1 MPLRNLLTIFL
12 ASVVSLA
19 CYVKADRNRY
29 ASALAQAMN
38 VIDAHYLD
46 EVSYRELYEN
56 AMRGM
61 AEGLDG
67 HSAYVSPTEYSRFL
81 EGLEQ
86 EFGGIGILVEVDQET
101 ERLTVMSPLVD
112 TPAYRAGIK
121 AGDVILEIDG
131 KDTLRMTLKDAVELM
146 RGEPGAS
153 VRLTVRHVGEEEPIE
168 VEITRDIIPIES
180 VLGDRRDK
188 DGTWDFLLEENRRVT
203 YVRLITFGEHTV
215 DELTEVLEDRKV
227 EALILDLRDNAGGLL
242 TVAVDTCD
250 LFIHD
255 GVIVS
260 TRERGGKMRRA
271 PARAASDTI
280 IDRDVP
286 MVVLTNRFSASA
298 SEIVAACL
306 QDHERAKIVGQR
318 TWGKGTVQNI
328 IELEGRR
335 AALKLTTASYWRPS
349 GKNIHRRKDATDE
362 DDWGVQPDEG
372 FDIVL
377 TDEEADQ
384 VRKDRR
390 KRDAFLNGGREDGTE
405 ETEEKDAAKPLFDP
419 QLHKAVEYLESQLQP
434 NENETNET
442 S

>member
-12 ASVVSLA
+12 ASIVSLA

-61 AEGLDG
+61 AAGLDQY
-67 HSAYVSPTEYSRFL
+67 SAYFSPTEFTHL
-81 EGLEQ
+81 KEGLEQ
-86 EFGGIGILVEVDQET
+86 EFGGVGILVELDQET
-101 ERLTVMSPLVD
+101 KRLTVMSPLVD

-131 KDTLRMTLKDAVELM
+131 RDTTGMTLEDAVKLM
-146 RGEPGAS
+146 RGEPGAV
-153 VRLTVRHVGEEEPIE
+153 VRLAVRHVGEEEPVE
-168 VEITRDIIPIES
+168 VEVTRDIIPIES

-188 DGTWDFLLEENRRVT
+188 NGVWDFRLKEDARIT
-203 YVRLITFGEHTV
+203 YIRLTTFGEHTV
-215 DELTEVLEDRKV
+215 DELKDVLKDRKV
-227 EALILDLRDNAGGLL
+227 EALVLDLRDNAGGLL
-242 TVAVDTCD
+242 TAAVETCD
-250 LFIHD
+250 LFIHE

-271 PARAASDTI
+271 PATATSETI
-280 IDRDVP
+280 VDRDVP

-306 QDHERAKIVGQR
+306 QDHGRAKIVGQR

-349 GKNIHRRKDATDE
+349 GKNIHRREDASDE
-362 DDWGVQPDEG
+362 DDWGVRPDEG
-372 FDIVL
+372 FEVVL
-377 TDEEADQ
+377 TDEEADR
-384 VRKDRR
+384 VRIDRR
-390 KRDAFLNGGREDGTE
+390 KRDAFLNGGRVDGTDDA
-405 ETEEKDAAKPLFDP
+405 TEEDAAEPLYDP
-419 QLHKAVEYLESQLQP
+419 QLHKAIEYLVSQLRSKDGKTDAIP
-434 NENETNET
+434 
-442 S
+442 

>member
-12 ASVVSLA
+12 ASIVSLA

-46 EVSYRELYEN
+46 EVSYCELYEN
-56 AMRGM
+56 AMQGM
-61 AEGLDG
+61 AKGLDPY
-67 HSAYVSPTEYSRFL
+67 SAYISPTEYLRFM

-86 EFGGIGILVEVDQET
+86 EFGGIGILVEVDQKT
-101 ERLTVMSPLVD
+101 ERLTVMSPLLD

-121 AGDVILEIDG
+121 AGDVILKIDG
-131 KDTLRMTLKDAVELM
+131 QDTTGMTLEDAVKLM
-146 RGEPGAS
+146 RGEPGAP

-168 VEITRDIIPIES
+168 VDITRDIIPIES
-180 VLGDRRDK
+180 VFGDRRGK
-188 DGTWDFLLEENRRVT
+188 DGTWDFLLEEDPRIT
-203 YVRLITFGEHTV
+203 YVRVTTFGENTV
-215 DELTEVLEDRKV
+215 DELTEILKDRKV
-227 EALILDLRDNAGGLL
+227 EALVLDLRDNAGGLL
-242 TVAVDTCD
+242 AAAVVTCD
-250 LFIHD
+250 LFIDD

-260 TRERGGKMRRA
+260 TRERGGKMHRA
-271 PARAASDTI
+271 PAKATSETI
-280 IDRDVP
+280 VDRDIP

-306 QDHERAKIVGQR
+306 QDQGRAKIVGQR

-349 GKNIHRRKDATDE
+349 GKNIHRRKDASDE
-362 DDWGVQPDEG
+362 DDWGVRPDKG
-372 FDIVL
+372 FNIVL

-390 KRDAFLNGGREDGTE
+390 KRDAFLNGGRENGTADPKE
-405 ETEEKDAAKPLFDP
+405 ENADEPLYDP
-419 QLHKAVEYLESQLQP
+419 QLHKAIEYLDSQLP
-434 NENETNET
+434 STDEET
-442 S
+442 SEAS